1 MVVELWSCGCGLWS
15 CVNGCDC
22 EMWLVELWQRSSGCE
37 AVVLW
42 LPSYTNGAVIVEMWQ
57 WSCGCEAVVLEL
69 WL

>member
-1 MVVELWSCGCGLWS
+1 
-15 CVNGCDC
+15 
-22 EMWLVELWQRSSGCE
+22 MWLVELWQWSGGCE

-57 WSCGCEAVVLEL
+57 WSCGCEAVVPEL